1 MKTILRTVILVII
14 LAGGFYL
21 ARHFG
26 LFPNFSLFRKE
37 VKIDKTANVIEEIK
51 KIGEFTCVCYYEE
64 MVITK
69 SKRSDFNDSRIGRL
83 SNKVSNEEVMDE
95 IVLIAYGKVSA
106 GYDLSKIDVNK
117 IHVNGD
123 TLNME
128 LPQAEIFDIIINPS
142 GYEIYVEKGSWK
154 HEQVTELQTEAKHN
168 LEKNALDYDLVKKAE
183 TTGVA
188 KLQNLFLSLG
198 FSQVYLTI
206 QPSTN

>member
-1 MKTILRTVILVII
+1 M
-14 LAGGFYL
+14 
-21 ARHFG
+21 
-26 LFPNFSLFRKE
+26 
-37 VKIDKTANVIEEIK
+37 
-51 KIGEFTCVCYYEE
+51 
-64 MVITK
+64 
-69 SKRSDFNDSRIGRL
+69 
-83 SNKVSNEEVMDE
+83 
-95 IVLIAYGKVSA
+95 LIAYGKVSA
-106 GYDLSKIDVNK
+106 SYDLSKIDVNK

-142 GYEIYVEKGSWK
+142 GYEVYVEKGSWK

-188 KLQNLFLSLG
+188 KLQNLFKSLG